1 MTFKFYRYLVVNFPV
16 WFLFIIPS
24 VIFMYAASVDQINLE
39 WELKFGEC
47 QLFNFTLEYT
57 NKYMLLNDLEYAC
70 ISKDIITIYDKNN
83 NIKNIL
89 FNFSTTNI

>member
-16 WFLFIIPS
+16 WFLLIIPS

-47 QLFNFTLEYT
+47 QLLH
-57 NKYMLLNDLEYAC
+57 
-70 ISKDIITIYDKNN
+70 ISELPDSDAGVVPDT
-83 NIKNIL
+83 
-89 FNFSTTNI
+89 FAMRFSRV